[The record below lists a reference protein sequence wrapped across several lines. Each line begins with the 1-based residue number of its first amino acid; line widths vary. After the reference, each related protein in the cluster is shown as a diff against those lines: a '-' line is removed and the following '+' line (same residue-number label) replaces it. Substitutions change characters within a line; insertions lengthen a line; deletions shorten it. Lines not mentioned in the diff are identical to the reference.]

1 MNIISTAKDWLDAD
15 PHEETQHQLRMLIE
29 QAGKADPDALQEL
42 HDSFSGSLE
51 FGTAGLR
58 GKIGPG
64 PNRMNVVVVA
74 RAAAGLAEYLIATKD
89 TTTPTAD
96 LSVVIGFDARHN
108 SELFAHVSAQIL
120 SGYGITAQIFDHTVP
135 TPILAFAIRHLQASA
150 GVMVTAS
157 HNPPQDNGYKV
168 YLGSGSQII
177 PPADTEISAFIDQVT
192 ARGRVADLP
201 HGTSWE
207 QIPSSVITAYQDR
220 TASLVT
226 PGDTDL
232 TTVYTAMHGVG
243 GEIFTTTATQAG
255 FASPIPVEAQF
266 HPDPAFP
273 TVAFPNPEEPGAIDL
288 ALTTAIEHCADIV
301 IANDPDAD
309 RCAVAIPLNKE
320 KTSWRMLHGDEVGSL
335 LATHIAHKRA
345 VQGVTTS
352 DAVFAQSIV
361 SSTQL
366 QSIAH
371 ARGYQ
376 YRVTLTGF
384 KWIGP
389 IPDLVFGYEEAL
401 GYCVDPDYV
410 KDKDGISAGLLMMEL
425 ARDLKKQGKT
435 ILDALDDM
443 AIEFGV
449 YLTDQV
455 SVRVSDLSAIP
466 RIMLAL
472 RTNPPTDIAGQR
484 VTEFVDLQ
492 QSYDGLPLT
501 DGLLFHLDS
510 GGRVIVRPS
519 GTEPKVKVYLQSV
532 VTVTDHA
539 HLPAARETAREQI
552 TAMATDARLWLSS

>member
-1 MNIISTAKDWLDAD
+1 VNIISTAKDWLADD
-15 PHEETQHQLRMLIE
+15 PHEETQHQLRVLIE

-42 HDSFSGSLE
+42 HDSFNGSLE

-74 RAAAGLAEYLIATKD
+74 RAAAGLAEYLLKEKPNAN
-89 TTTPTAD
+89 

-108 SELFAHVSAQIL
+108 SELFAQVSAQIF
-120 SGYGITAQIFDHTVP
+120 SGYGITAKLFDHTVP
-135 TPILAFAIRHLQASA
+135 TPILAFAIRHLHASA

-168 YLGSGSQII
+168 YLASGSQII
-177 PPADTEISAFIDQVT
+177 PPADAQISACIEQVT
-192 ARGRVADLP
+192 LRGKVADLP
-201 HGTSWE
+201 HGSDWE
-207 QIPSSVITAYQDR
+207 KVPQEVINAYQDR

-226 PGDTDL
+226 PKNIEPNDL
-232 TTVYTAMHGVG
+232 TVVYTAMHGVG

-255 FASPIPVEAQF
+255 FAPPIPVAKQF
-266 HPDPAFP
+266 HPDATFP
-273 TVAFPNPEEPGAIDL
+273 TVTFPNPEEPGAIDL
-288 ALTTAIEHCADIV
+288 AVTSAIEHLADIV

-335 LATHIAHKRA
+335 LAVHIARKRKA
-345 VQGVTTS
+345 QGLSNTAS
-352 DAVFAQSIV
+352 VFAQSIV

-366 QSIAH
+366 KAIAQ
-371 ARGYQ
+371 ARGYE

-389 IPDLVFGYEEAL
+389 IPHLVFGYEEAL
-401 GYCVDPDYV
+401 GYCVDPDFV
-410 KDKDGISAGLLMMEL
+410 KDKDGISAGLLVMEM
-425 ARDLKKQGKT
+425 ARDLKEQGQT
-435 ILDALDDM
+435 ILDALDDI

-455 SVRVSDLSAIP
+455 SVRVSDLSLIP
-466 RIMLAL
+466 SIMHAL
-472 RTNPPTDIAGQR
+472 RTDPPKTIAGQR
-484 VTEFVDLQ
+484 VTEFIDLQ
-492 QSYDGLPLT
+492 QSNGGLPST
-501 DGLLFHLDS
+501 DGLLFHLES

-532 VTVTDHA
+532 VPVTDHTR
-539 HLPAARETAREQI
+539 LEAARETAREQI
-552 TAMATDARLWLSS
+552 TAMAADAQRWLE

>member
-1 MNIISTAKDWLDAD
+1 MMNIISTAKNWLADD
-15 PHEETQHQLRMLIE
+15 PHEETQHQLRVLIE

-74 RAAAGLAEYLIATKD
+74 RAAAGLAEYLIKEL
-89 TTTPTAD
+89 PTSD

-108 SELFAHVSAQIL
+108 SELFATVSAQIF
-120 SGYGITAQIFDHTVP
+120 SGYAITAKIFDHPVP
-135 TPILAFAIRHLQASA
+135 TPVLAFAIRHLHASA

-168 YLGSGSQII
+168 YLASGSQII
-177 PPADTEISAFIDQVT
+177 PPADTEISACIGQVT
-192 ARGRVADLP
+192 LRGKVADLP
-201 HGTSWE
+201 HGSDWE
-207 QIPSSVITAYQDR
+207 QIPESVITAYQDH

-226 PGDTDL
+226 PRNTDL
-232 TTVYTAMHGVG
+232 TVVYTAMHGVG

-255 FASPIPVEAQF
+255 FAPPISVTEQF
-266 HPDPAFP
+266 HPDPTFP

-288 ALTTAIEHCADIV
+288 AIATAQANNADMV

-309 RCAVAIPLNKE
+309 RCAVAIPIKINETKSE
-320 KTSWRMLHGDEVGSL
+320 WRMLHGDEVGSL
-335 LATHIAHKRA
+335 LAMHIAQKRA
-345 VQGVTTS
+345 AQGLPTTG
-352 DAVFAQSIV
+352 AVFAQSIV

-366 QSIAH
+366 KAIAQ
-371 ARGYQ
+371 ARGYEYQ
-376 YRVTLTGF
+376 VTLTGF

-389 IPDLVFGYEEAL
+389 IPGLVFGYEEAL

-410 KDKDGISAGLLMMEL
+410 KDKDGISAGLLMMEM
-425 ARDLKKQGKT
+425 ARDLKAQGRT
-435 ILDALDDM
+435 IQNALDDL

-455 SVRVSDLSAIP
+455 SIRVSDLSVIP
-466 RIMLAL
+466 NIMQAL
-472 RTNPPTDIAGQR
+472 RTNPPTNIAGQR
-484 VTEFVDLQ
+484 VTEFIDLQ
-492 QSYDGLPLT
+492 QPSKNLPPT
-501 DGLLFHLDS
+501 DGLLFHLEG

-532 VTVTDHA
+532 VPVASPTD
-539 HLPAARETAREQI
+539 LDAARATARTQI
-552 TAMATDARLWLSS
+552 NAMAADAREWLR

>member
-1 MNIISTAKDWLDAD
+1 MMNIISTAKNWLADD
-15 PHEETQHQLRMLIE
+15 PHEETQHQLRVLIE

-42 HDSFSGSLE
+42 HDSFSGSLQ

-74 RAAAGLAEYLIATKD
+74 RAAAGLAEYLIKES
-89 TTTPTAD
+89 PKAD

-108 SELFAHVSAQIL
+108 SELFATVSAQIL
-120 SGYGITAQIFDHTVP
+120 SGYGITAKIFDHPVP
-135 TPILAFAIRHLQASA
+135 TPILAFAIRHLHASA

-168 YLGSGSQII
+168 YLASGSQII
-177 PPADTEISAFIDQVT
+177 PPADTDISDCIEQVT
-192 ARGRVADLP
+192 LRGKVADLP
-201 HGTSWE
+201 HGKNWE
-207 QIPSSVITAYQDR
+207 QIPQSVITAYQDR
-220 TASLVT
+220 TAGLVT
-226 PGDTDL
+226 PKNTDL
-232 TTVYTAMHGVG
+232 TVVYTAMHGVG

-255 FASPIPVEAQF
+255 FAPPIPVVEQF
-266 HPDPAFP
+266 DPDPTFP

-288 ALTTAIEHCADIV
+288 AIATAQANNADIV

-309 RCAVAIPLNKE
+309 RCAVAIPINETKSE
-320 KTSWRMLHGDEVGSL
+320 WRMLHGDEVGSL
-335 LATHIAHKRA
+335 LAMHIAHKRSA
-345 VQGVTTS
+345 QSLPATG
-352 DAVFAQSIV
+352 AVFAQSIV

-366 QSIAH
+366 KAIAQ
-371 ARGYQ
+371 ARGYE

-389 IPDLVFGYEEAL
+389 IPGLVFGYEEAL

-410 KDKDGISAGLLMMEL
+410 KDKDGISAGLLMMEM
-425 ARDLKKQGKT
+425 ARDLKEQGRT
-435 ILDALDDM
+435 LQSALNDL

-455 SVRVSDLSAIP
+455 SIRVSDLSVIP
-466 RIMLAL
+466 NIMQAL
-472 RTNPPTDIAGQR
+472 RANPPTNIAGQR
-484 VTEFVDLQ
+484 VTEFIDLQ
-492 QSYDGLPLT
+492 QPSKNLPPT
-501 DGLLFHLDS
+501 DGLLFHLEG

-532 VTVTDHA
+532 VPVASAADLDSARATARTQINAMAAD
-539 HLPAARETAREQI
+539 ARE
-552 TAMATDARLWLSS
+552 WLR